1 MIKNLFPIIPRI
13 ENDGIVLDRITQK
26 DAEDLKD
33 FVSSS
38 AVYEYEPTFLFEK
51 KYDDVTY
58 VINHLYDECLES
70 SLILGIYVDD
80 KFAGIAEFYGFSDR
94 IHKVSIGFRLSEKY
108 WGRGI
113 GTRAVKAMIDYLET
127 QTNIEII
134 QASTLPENNRS
145 ARVLEKLGFT
155 LVVKNSGEDWGFGG
169 LTPTDKWIL

>member
-58 VINHLYDECLES
+58 VIDHLYDECLES
-70 SLILGIYVDD
+70 SRILGIYGDD

-113 GTRAVKAMIDYLET
+113 GTRAVKAMINYLET

-155 LVVKNSGEDWGFGG
+155 PVVKNSGEDWGFGG